1 MIQIIGTKK
10 CKETQ
15 KAIRAL
21 KERSIKF
28 QFVDLNERDLSK
40 REWDSIFNKYN
51 PDDLIDKN
59 SKIYK
64 KKGFSYM
71 VFDAREELEEDS
83 QLLIT
88 PIIRCKNKVYKGFDL
103 NTIIQWSTNNE

>member
-21 KERSIKF
+21 KERNLKY
-28 QFVDLNERDLSK
+28 QFVDLNERELSK
-40 REWDSIFNKYN
+40 REWDSIFNKY
-51 PDDLIDKN
+51 DALELIDKN
-59 SKIYK
+59 SKLYK

-71 VFDAREELEEDS
+71 VFDAREELEENNE
-83 QLLIT
+83 LLIT
-88 PIIRCKNKVYKGFDL
+88 PIIRIKNKVKKGFDL
-103 NTIIQWSTNNE
+103 NTIIEWSKDNE

>member
-15 KAIRAL
+15 KAIRAA
-21 KERSIKF
+21 KERGIEF

-40 REWDSIFNKYN
+40 KEWENIFDHY
-51 PDDLIDKN
+51 DGESLINKN
-59 SKIYK
+59 SKTYK

-71 VFDAREELEEDS
+71 VYDAKEELIENSD
-83 QLLIT
+83 LLIT
-88 PIIRCKNKVYKGFDL
+88 PIIRSKKRVKKGFDL
-103 NTIIQWSTNNE
+103 KTLIDWSN